1 MRWRVLRA
9 VHVVVADCNR
19 QEDAHFVVCANKVH
33 KKQCDLLLPLAS
45 VQLPRLQN
53 HATERHSQ
61 KYPSS
66 VQEPFDRV
74 FFCCT
79 WTAVPG
85 AIHGALFVKLEF
97 ALVEQVQRPP
107 CGSASGGHSA
117 KQARWWVLHI
127 QRCVK
132 LAISPRVLVRAAVP
146 HS

>member
-1 MRWRVLRA
+1 M
-9 VHVVVADCNR
+9 
-19 QEDAHFVVCANKVH
+19 VCANKVH

-85 AIHGALFVKLEF
+85 AIHGALFVKSSWEQLQNKLERF
-97 ALVEQVQRPP
+97 ASIDVDEMPTGSDSFATLVVDGISTDDVQ
-107 CGSASGGHSA
+107 AF
-117 KQARWWVLHI
+117 LLI
-127 QRCVK
+127 FF
-132 LAISPRVLVRAAVP
+132 VRE
-146 HS
+146 H